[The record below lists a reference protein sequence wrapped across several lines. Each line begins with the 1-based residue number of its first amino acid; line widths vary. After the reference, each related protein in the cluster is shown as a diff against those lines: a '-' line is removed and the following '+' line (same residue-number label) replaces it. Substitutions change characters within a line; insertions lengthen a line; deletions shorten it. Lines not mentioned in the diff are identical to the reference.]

1 MNINSAE
8 LINNNWGSVLNTK
21 PIFVTGVY
29 RSGTTFTASL
39 ISSSPL
45 IAGSSS
51 ALKFLRM
58 CLGRYGDLSKKEI
71 QKKLIE
77 ETSQR
82 LRVRWGIEFNPNNVL
97 DAIDAS
103 RAKSYAEIYDILMR
117 KIFIKNDAQVDWL
130 EKINLAWT
138 KIPDFLSMFPN
149 GKVVHVI
156 RDPRDVMASY
166 KKHTF
171 EIGYTYLDAALNS
184 NSSFTMAKN
193 YRDERVIVVRAEDL
207 YDLNSKR
214 VQELFSF
221 LNLPFDKK
229 NINYNNMPTFG
240 ENWKVN
246 SSYSESII
254 NLPEGSF
261 SRWKSKLSDAEILFA
276 EMVTQPYL
284 TYFGYQPSGIKPC
297 KKLWMDVAKFFD
309 DDFISKRYS
318 KFLKLGSGTEGYR
331 SDPIKREMNIAFS
344 TNY

>member
-1 MNINSAE
+1 MNPQDKKPNK
-8 LINNNWGSVLNTK
+8 NWGCVANTK

-51 ALKFLRM
+51 ALKFLRI
-58 CLGRYGDLSKKEI
+58 CLGRYGDLSKKQM

-82 LRVRWGIEFNPNNVL
+82 LKVRWGIEFNPNNVL
-97 DAIDAS
+97 NTIDS
-103 RAKSYAEIYDILMR
+103 SHAKSYAEIYDILMR
-117 KIFIKNDAQVDWL
+117 EIFIKKDTQIDWL

-193 YRDERVIVVRAEDL
+193 FTDERVIVVKAEDL
-207 YDLNSKR
+207 YDLNSLR
-214 VQELFSF
+214 VKELFTF
-221 LNLPFDKK
+221 LNLPFDK
-229 NINYNNMPTFG
+229 NIINYDNMPTFG

-246 SSYSESII
+246 SSYSQSIT
-254 NLPEGSF
+254 NLPDGSL
-261 SRWKSKLSDAEILFA
+261 SRWKSKLSDAEILFT

-284 TYFGYQPSGIKPC
+284 TYFGYQPSGIKPS
-297 KKLWMDVAKFFD
+297 KNLLMDVAKFFD
-309 DDFISKRYS
+309 DDFISERYS
-318 KFLKLGSGTEGYR
+318 EFLKTGSGIEGYR
-331 SDPIKREMNIAFS
+331 SDPIKREMDIAFS
-344 TNY
+344 KQ